1 MNCLEFRKQFGA
13 DPACQDQPL
22 LAHRQACAACARF
35 ADRVQDFD
43 RKLVLALRVPLL
55 ADYGGSYQVPAD
67 TGLGRGRAWIG
78 LAASL
83 VLGLGVGLLT
93 WWSAP
98 HGDIAQDLLA
108 HMRHTGISLVSTDQ
122 RVSSQQLATVLR
134 QSRMTMS
141 QGIAGI
147 SYARSCIFRGR
158 LVPHLVVQGEK
169 GPVTV
174 MILPDVEV
182 DGPTSFSEQGFFG
195 TILPAAKGSIAI
207 IAGEQSDIEEV
218 SEPII
223 QSLRWDI

>member
-13 DPACQDQPL
+13 DPACQDQQL
-22 LAHRQACAACARF
+22 LAHRQACPACARF
-35 ADRVQDFD
+35 AARVQDFD
-43 RKLVLALRVPLL
+43 RRLVLALRVPFI
-55 ADYGGSYQVPAD
+55 ADHGVDRGGSYPVPAQ
-67 TGLGRGRAWIG
+67 GREWIG

-83 VLGLGVGLLT
+83 VLGLGVGLLS

-108 HMRHTGISLVSTDQ
+108 HLRHEQISLVSTDERVPYQ
-122 RVSSQQLATVLR
+122 RLEAVLR
-134 QSRMTMS
+134 RSRMTMPD
-141 QGIAGI
+141 GVARV

-174 MILPDVEV
+174 MILPDLEV
-182 DGPTSFSEQGFFG
+182 AGPTSFSEQGFFG
-195 TILPAAKGSIAI
+195 TILPAAVGSIAI
-207 IAGEQSDIEEV
+207 IGGEERDLEEV
-218 SEPII
+218 SEPIV

>member
-22 LAHRQACAACARF
+22 LAHLQACVACARF
-35 ADRVQDFD
+35 AGRVQEFD

-55 ADYGGSYQVPAD
+55 ADHGGSCQVPAD

-83 VLGLGVGLLT
+83 ILGLGVGLLT
-93 WWSAP
+93 WWSTP
-98 HGDIAQDLLA
+98 HRDIAQDLLA
-108 HMRHTGISLVSTDQ
+108 HMRHAGVSLVSTDQ
-122 RVSSQQLATVLR
+122 RVSNQQLETVLR
-134 QSRMTMS
+134 ESRMTMS
-141 QGIAGI
+141 QGIAGV

-174 MILPDVEV
+174 MILPDLEV
-182 DGPTSFSEQGFFG
+182 DGPTNFSEQGFFG

-207 IAGEQSDIEEV
+207 IAGEESDIEEV

>member
-35 ADRVQDFD
+35 ADRVQEFD

-55 ADYGGSYQVPAD
+55 ADHGGSYQVPAD
-67 TGLGRGRAWIG
+67 TGLGQGRAWIG

-108 HMRHTGISLVSTDQ
+108 HVQHEQMFLVSTDERVPYQ
-122 RVSSQQLATVLR
+122 RLETVLR
-134 QSRMTMS
+134 KSRMAMPD
-141 QGIAGI
+141 GVAEV
-147 SYARSCIFRGR
+147 SYARSCMFRGR

-174 MILPDVEV
+174 MILPDLEIA
-182 DGPTSFSEQGFFG
+182 GPTSFSEQGFFG
-195 TILPAAKGSIAI
+195 TILPAAVGSIAI
-207 IAGEQSDIEEV
+207 IAGEESDLEEV
-218 SEPII
+218 SEPIG